1 MDIFL
6 GLSEIFHPD
15 SVAVILRRDSALITK
30 HLPVAPGPE
39 ILATSPAGLSGKLP
53 NQALFLRHHTGV
65 FSDCPPEAILALR
78 PFGTLARTHRL
89 HLFWVDKIPIQNL
102 TMSIIHSQ

>member
-30 HLPVAPGPE
+30 HLPVAPVLLIGGIVPNRDRRNR
-39 ILATSPAGLSGKLP
+39 ATL
-53 NQALFLRHHTGV
+53 
-65 FSDCPPEAILALR
+65 
-78 PFGTLARTHRL
+78 
-89 HLFWVDKIPIQNL
+89 
-102 TMSIIHSQ
+102 